1 MMVEVETVA
10 IAKKLHELLAIA
22 EAAALERAARV
33 VEEDHR
39 SSPDIFNCASTASR
53 IRALQPGSLLE
64 DFEKIVRDDERQ
76 RAATVALPAV
86 VVSPSL
92 PAAPQ
97 TALAAAAGAALPAA
111 PAVSSSA
118 LRSASVPAASAAASA
133 PAAATAA
140 APSISSGRSIFSVRS
155 NGSGAS
161 KSPRASKRSEP
172 SKNGNSNGHWYSKT
186 IQWLQGSI

>member
-39 SSPDIFNCASTASR
+39 SSPDVFNCASTAGR
-53 IRALQPGSLLE
+53 VRALQPGSLLE
-64 DFEKIVRDDERQ
+64 DFEKIVREDERQ
-76 RAATVALPAV
+76 RMATVAIPAPL
-86 VVSPSL
+86 VSTSL
-92 PAAPQ
+92 PAAPPL
-97 TALAAAAGAALPAA
+97 ALAAAAGAAFP
-111 PAVSSSA
+111 
-118 LRSASVPAASAAASA
+118 
-133 PAAATAA
+133 A

-161 KSPRASKRSEP
+161 ESPRASKPSEP

>member
-10 IAKKLHELLAIA
+10 IAKKLHEMLAIA

-39 SSPDIFNCASTASR
+39 SSPAIFNCASMAGR

-64 DFEKIVRDDERQ
+64 DFEKIVREDERQ
-76 RAATVALPAV
+76 RVATVAIPAP
-86 VVSPSL
+86 VVSTSL
-92 PAAPQ
+92 PAAPPM
-97 TALAAAAGAALPAA
+97 ALAAAAGSAFPAA

-118 LRSASVPAASAAASA
+118 LRSHAAPAASA
-133 PAAATAA
+133 PAAATSA
-140 APSISSGRSIFSVRS
+140 APSISSGRSIFSIRS

-161 KSPRASKRSEP
+161 KSPRASKPSES

>member
-1 MMVEVETVA
+1 MVEVETVA
-10 IAKKLHELLAIA
+10 IAKKIHELLAIA

-39 SSPDIFNCASTASR
+39 SSPDIFDCAGTASR

-64 DFEKIVRDDERQ
+64 GFENVVREDERQ
-76 RAATVALPAV
+76 RMATVAIPAP
-86 VVSPSL
+86 VVSSSL
-92 PAAPQ
+92 PAAPPI
-97 TALAAAAGAALPAA
+97 AMAAAAGAALPVA

-118 LRSASVPAASAAASA
+118 LSSASASAASA
-133 PAAATAA
+133 PVAA
-140 APSISSGRSIFSVRS
+140 APSISFGRSIFSVRS

-161 KSPRASKRSEP
+161 KSPRASKPSEP
-172 SKNGNSNGHWYSKT
+172 PRNGNSNGHWYSKT